1 MSDDT
6 DHDPMERDSDERG
19 QGFTSSD
26 LLAVLAVSS
35 FLAAIGLTT
44 FFLTTALAH

>member
-6 DHDPMERDSDERG
+6 DHDPFERAEEEKS
-19 QGFTSSD
+19 QGLGRSD

-44 FFLTTALAH
+44 FYLTTALAH

>member
-6 DHDPMERDSDERG
+6 DHDPFERAKEG
-19 QGFTSSD
+19 NATGFGHSD

-44 FFLTTALAH
+44 FYLTTALAH